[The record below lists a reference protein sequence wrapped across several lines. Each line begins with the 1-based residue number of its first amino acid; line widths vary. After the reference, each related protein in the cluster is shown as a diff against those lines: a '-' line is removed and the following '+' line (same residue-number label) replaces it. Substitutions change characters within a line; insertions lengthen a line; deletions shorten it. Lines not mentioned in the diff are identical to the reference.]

1 MKFLFLVQG
10 EGRGHM
16 TQAIAFAK
24 MLEESGHQV
33 SAVILGRSK
42 RRAVPE
48 FFRKQFSVPIE
59 EVESPNFEV
68 DKNEKGILIGKTI
81 LSNLCQLPK
90 FWESLRKIDSTVKRE
105 NPAVI
110 LNFYDLLGG
119 FYALLFRPKA
129 AYWVVGHQ
137 YLSAHPSFIFAP
149 SRHFQRQLF
158 LLNTWMTAFGADQ
171 RLALS
176 SVKTQSS
183 STVAVVPPLL
193 RPEVKSLK
201 STSGDF
207 YLAYMV
213 NSGYREEVIN
223 FAKIHPNLIIKAYWD
238 KKDAA
243 EVENPLPNL
252 SFHPIHDQN
261 FLQDM
266 AACKGL
272 ICTAGFESICEAM
285 YLGKPVM
292 LIPLEGQYEQ
302 SCNALDAVA
311 SGAGIKSKNFD
322 FGYFHRE
329 ISEITPPQQEIHTWV
344 AEWPMILTKLIVQ
357 TNQSTH
363 FEGLKSQ
370 IRGIRQKLSQKIIW
384 KI

>member
-1 MKFLFLVQG
+1 MKFVFLVQG

-33 SAVILGRSK
+33 GAVILGRSK
-42 RRAVPE
+42 RRTVPE
-48 FFRKQFSVPIE
+48 FFRRQFSIPIE
-59 EVESPNFEV
+59 EVESPNFEA
-68 DKNEKGILIGKTI
+68 DKNEKGVLIGKTI
-81 LSNLCQLPK
+81 PSNLRKLPS
-90 FWESLRKIDSTVKRE
+90 FWTSILSIDAIVKQE
-105 NPAVI
+105 KPDVI

-119 FYALLFRPKA
+119 FYTLLFRPKA
-129 AYWVVGHQ
+129 AYWVIGHQ
-137 YLSAHPSFIFAP
+137 YLSAHPSFIFAS
-149 SRHFQRQLF
+149 SRHFQKQLF
-158 LLNTWMTAFGADQ
+158 LLNTWITAWGADR

-176 SVKTQSS
+176 SLKTTSNAS
-183 STVAVVPPLL
+183 ILVVPPLL
-193 RPEVKSLK
+193 RPEVKNLIPK
-201 STSGDF
+201 PGDF

-213 NSGYREEVIN
+213 NSGYGSEVMS
-223 FAKIHPNLIIKAYWD
+223 FAKLQPNLKIKAYWD

-243 EVENPLPNL
+243 EVEHPLPNL
-252 SFHPIHDQN
+252 SFHQIHDQN

-266 AACKGL
+266 ADCKGL

-292 LIPLEGQYEQ
+292 VIPLAGQYEQ

-329 ISEITPPQQEIHTWV
+329 ISNIQTPDQEIQAWV
-344 AEWPMILTKLIVQ
+344 EEWPKIMKELVLETKRPTQMHLFKNNHQRFSEKV
-357 TNQSTH
+357 
-363 FEGLKSQ
+363 FG
-370 IRGIRQKLSQKIIW
+370 KIIW